1 LLPGPPP
8 ASANAE
14 TVLAPMSSAAVA
26 KMAAILRFMAPPPTR
41 RNVPRTRFESKK
53 CNLARR

>member
-8 ASANAE
+8 ASANAG
-14 TVLAPMSSAAVA
+14 TVLAPMSSAAMA

-41 RNVPRTRFESKK
+41 RNVPRARFERKK
-53 CNLARR
+53 V